1 MKAALWGKELCGD
14 VMGAGLTGHGVSAG
28 AQGESLEYFQD
39 VYFRLEA
46 EALGDL
52 RRGADWLA
60 TGFTMFTVALA
71 AFFALEYLAVT
82 AQGSNA
88 GAWEY
93 VLMYAVVVSLLL
105 ALAYVLK
112 GVTPTRRGFKGLGYL
127 GVYRGR
133 GATAGAALTAAGFVA
148 LTIWLVGLEV
158 VMNSVGNA
166 YFLPFAITLFVILLT
181 VAAGGL
187 LVSLGHR
194 RCGALYDTA
203 QLRQGGTV
211 ALIGFVVYL
220 VTAAALG
227 GFIGP
232 VYLLAM
238 APLVGAVVAA
248 LEVGGVL
255 VGTVGLFMV
264 REGYDY
270 LLATRAGQ

>member
-1 MKAALWGKELCGD
+1 
-14 VMGAGLTGHGVSAG
+14 MGAGPTGQGVRAD
-28 AQGESLEYFQD
+28 AQGEGLEYFQD

-52 RRGADWLA
+52 RKGAGWLA
-60 TGFTMFTVALA
+60 TGFTSFTVALA
-71 AFFALEYLAVT
+71 AFFALGYLAVT

-88 GAWEY
+88 GPWEY
-93 VLMYAVVVSLLL
+93 ALGSAMVVSLLA

-112 GVTPTRRGFKGLGYL
+112 GVTSTRRGFKGLGYL

-133 GATAGAALTAAGFVA
+133 GATAGATLTAAGFVA
-148 LTIWLVGLEV
+148 LTIWLAGLEV

-166 YFLPFAITLFVILLT
+166 YFLPFAIALLVILLA
-181 VAAGGL
+181 VAVGGL
-187 LVSLGHR
+187 LVSLGYR

-211 ALIGFVVYL
+211 ALTGFVVYL

-232 VYLLAM
+232 VYLFAV

-248 LEVGGVL
+248 LEVAGVI
-255 VGTVGLFMV
+255 VGAVGLFMV
-264 REGYDY
+264 RDGYDY
-270 LLATRAGQ
+270 LLAARAGQ